1 MRAPFAED
9 CPMSPERLRILYL
22 LPMPPSPPRFG
33 AQARMHGLMTA
44 VAARHD
50 VTALALADEA
60 FDAEECE
67 RAMRAYCRSA
77 TVIRNP
83 RGRDGRPKRLLQLR
97 SLASLG
103 SFERLRF
110 SVPALREALER
121 ALVRER
127 FDLVNVEFPYLA
139 HLPLRRSPPG
149 APPPAVAVDCHEIA
163 YDLSRQ
169 MARSGGSPFRRVYG
183 AANWRK
189 LRREERAAYRAA
201 DGVYACSEADRG
213 RLLADI
219 PSARVAVIPN
229 AADVEFF
236 RPRPSDPPSD
246 GRTVLF
252 FGLLS
257 TFPNI
262 DGVRFFVRDVWP
274 RIAAACPQA
283 RFRIIGA
290 RAAPEV
296 QALAGPR
303 VEVVGLVED
312 LRPHLASAAVVVVP
326 LRVGGGTRLKIVEGM
341 AMGKAIVSTSLG
353 AEGIDAMPGRDLL
366 IADDP
371 EGFAAR
377 VIGLLGDPA
386 RAAALGTAGR
396 RLAVDRYAWSTAGRD
411 LEAFFAEL
419 IASREATCARSTAGE
434 HGGRGEQVGRA

>member
-1 MRAPFAED
+1 MT
-9 CPMSPERLRILYL
+9 PERLRLLYL

-33 AQARMHGLMTA
+33 AQARMHGLMTELA
-44 VAARHD
+44 RRHD
-50 VTALALADEA
+50 ITALSLVDEE

-67 RAMRAYCRSA
+67 RALRTYCRAA

-83 RGRDGRPKRLLQLR
+83 RGLGGRAKRLLQLR
-97 SLASLG
+97 SLGSRA
-103 SFERLRF
+103 SFERLRY

-121 ALVRER
+121 TLSRER
-127 FDLVNVEFPYLA
+127 FDLVDVEFPYLA
-139 HLPLRRSPPG
+139 HLPLRGSPPG
-149 APPPAVAVDCHEIA
+149 TPPPAVVIDTHEIA

-169 MARSGGSPFRRVYG
+169 MARSGSPFRRVYG
-183 AANWRK
+183 AVNWRK
-189 LRREERAAYRAA
+189 LRHEERAAFRAA
-201 DGVYACSEADRG
+201 DGICACSDADRT
-213 RLLADI
+213 RLLAEV

-236 RPRPSDPPSD
+236 RPRPSDPGPD

-262 DGVRFFVRDVWP
+262 DGVRFFVRQIWP
-274 RIAAACPQA
+274 RIASACPEA
-283 RFRIIGA
+283 RFHIVGA

-296 QALAGPR
+296 LELAGPR

-341 AMGKAIVSTSLG
+341 AMAKAIVSTSPG
-353 AEGIDAMPGRDLL
+353 AEGIEAVPGRDLL

-371 EGFAAR
+371 AGFADQ
-377 VIGLLGDPA
+377 VIGLLHDPA
-386 RAAALGTAGR
+386 RASSLGAAGR
-396 RLAVDRYAWSTAGRD
+396 QLVLDRYAWSAAARD
-411 LEAFFAEL
+411 LEAFFAEVL
-419 IASREATCARSTAGE
+419 AARDARRGAIASGPRREEAR
-434 HGGRGEQVGRA
+434 QVIRA